1 MIMNK
6 KIAFIGAGNMASS
19 LIGGM
24 ITDGYPAELI
34 YAASPTRTRLDL
46 LAEKF
51 SINTTQD
58 NHAAVAAADIIILAV
73 KPQLMADVCSHLAE
87 QSANYRGKLFVSVA
101 AGVTVERLQ
110 SLLADN
116 QPIVRSMP
124 NTPAL
129 VQKGMTGLFP
139 SPEVSD
145 NDIKTIDQIM
155 MAVGKTCWVDDEA
168 DLNTIIAATGS
179 SPAYFFLF
187 MEAMQESI
195 IGMGF
200 TQQQARELVQQAAA
214 GSAELVIQNPHI
226 DLATLRQNVTS
237 KGGTTAEALRTFEE
251 QNLRST
257 VNKAMQA
264 AVSRAEEMQKLF

>member
-1 MIMNK
+1 MITNK

-34 YAASPTRTRLDL
+34 YAANPTRTRLDV

-58 NHAAVAAADIIILAV
+58 NNHAVASADIIFLAV
-73 KPQLMADVCSHLAE
+73 KPQLMADVCSQLAE
-87 QSANYRGKLFVSVA
+87 HSANYRGKLFVSVA

-116 QPIVRSMP
+116 QPIVRTMP

-145 NDIKTIDQIM
+145 DEIKTIDKIM
-155 MAVGKTCWVDDEA
+155 TAVGKTCWVEDES
-168 DLNTIIAATGS
+168 DLNTITAATGS

-195 IGMGF
+195 IRMGF
-200 TQQQARELVQQAAA
+200 TQQQARELVQQAAL
-214 GSAELVIQNPHI
+214 GSAELVQQNPHI

-237 KGGTTAEALRTFEE
+237 KGGTTAEAIRTFEE
-251 QNLRST
+251 HNLRDT
-257 VNKAMQA
+257 VDTAMQA
-264 AVSRAEEMQKLF
+264 AVTRAEQMSKLF

>member
-1 MIMNK
+1 MITNK

-34 YAASPTRTRLDL
+34 YAANPTRTRLDV

-58 NHAAVAAADIIILAV
+58 NNHAVASADIIFLAV
-73 KPQLMADVCSHLAE
+73 KPQLMAEVCSQLAE
-87 QSANYRGKLFVSVA
+87 HSANYRGKLFVSVA

-116 QPIVRSMP
+116 QPIVRTMP

-145 NDIKTIDQIM
+145 DEIKTIDKIM
-155 MAVGKTCWVDDEA
+155 TAVGKTCWVEDES
-168 DLNTIIAATGS
+168 DLNTITAATGS

-195 IGMGF
+195 IRMGF
-200 TQQQARELVQQAAA
+200 TQQQARELVQQAAL
-214 GSAELVIQNPHI
+214 GSAELVQQNPHI

-237 KGGTTAEALRTFEE
+237 KGGTTAEAIRTFEE
-251 QNLRST
+251 HNLRDT
-257 VNKAMQA
+257 VDTAMQA
-264 AVSRAEEMQKLF
+264 AVTRAEQMSKLF